1 MECEVIFQMMFFG
14 ENLLANWT
22 AYWVRVFL
30 MSMPGEFLS
39 SLANKLTLITVDHL
53 MACLVSRQL
62 ALGFDLFVT
71 NITDLQPLNFSRVF
85 DLDVEA
91 NMTYSFGTF
100 YTVEHILEMNSHVQH
115 QIPSCFVLVITES
128 TAQIIL
134 DPL

>member
-1 MECEVIFQMMFFG
+1 
-14 ENLLANWT
+14 
-22 AYWVRVFL
+22 
-30 MSMPGEFLS
+30 MPGEFLS

-100 YTVEHILEMNSHVQH
+100 YTVEHIIEMNSHVQH
-115 QIPSCFVLVITES
+115 HTLFFSVFVV
-128 TAQIIL
+128 AKAARKIIL
-134 DPL
+134 HPFRVGSFPLQKC